1 MNMKKFV
8 LASTLG
14 FAVLT
19 GTNFPGVEI
28 PKVSAASINLD
39 TIEGR
44 VVEVVEGAIYIES
57 KEYNSSVNNIVQIIL
72 ENPTNTFQVGDQV
85 KATGTLWRNMSI
97 FMRAHSV
104 EKMNDNN
111 SLTPGI
117 HYDQQGTPKY
127 VVGTITKQYNFSY
140 DTNNAQDFVVV
151 TYPNKEGNPLT
162 VHVAVSSKAKY
173 TVGDTVRVNNIL
185 EWFRT
190 DHFETDEINIEKIN
204 EVKTTNGQEDRW
216 IWS

>member
-19 GTNFPGVEI
+19 GSNFPGVEI
-28 PKVSAASINLD
+28 SKASAASINLD

-57 KEYNSSVNNIVQIIL
+57 KEYNGSIDNVVQIIL
-72 ENPTNTFQVGDQV
+72 ENPKNTFQVGDQV

-97 FMRAHSV
+97 FMRAQSV

-111 SLTPGI
+111 SLTSGI

-162 VHVAVSSKAKY
+162 VHVAVSSKTKY
-173 TVGDTVRVNNIL
+173 IVGDTVRVNNIL

-190 DHFETDEINIEKIN
+190 DHFETDEINIEKVN
-204 EVKTTNGQEDRW
+204 EMKTTNGQEDRW